1 MAAEQIIKRTYAP
14 AALVGQVYARVYGA
28 DGPLLEIG
36 NVLGLTVEHAESIET
51 QPDLSRAGG
60 GVHAERRRVSD
71 VKISMTLADLNVVNL
86 SRAVLGS
93 VRGVDAGSVEVG
105 NWRAA
110 RGALL
115 PLEYIGASNVTVRKN
130 VTVQTVTDERHD
142 NVNPGDA
149 VTLAHAGARHVQ
161 VRIGADSGSAVPLT
175 MAGNYTVTPTG
186 LAIEGGAPDVPSS
199 STLWVSYEYSTA
211 GVEVPQAGNYE
222 VRAAGLWVL
231 PDARDIADGDVL
243 AVRYQYVDQAVIEA
257 LTSSAT
263 ELQLLFEGIN
273 EADSG
278 KPVVVDIWRAS
289 QGVASSI
296 ALMQESGFAGL
307 QVTGA
312 VLQDSSR
319 QGAGISKYYRV
330 RKT

>member
-1 MAAEQIIKRTYAP
+1 MAAEHIVKRTYAP
-14 AALVGQVYARVYGA
+14 AALVGQVYAKIYGS
-28 DGPLLEIG
+28 DEQLLEIG
-36 NVLGLTVEHAESIET
+36 NVLGLTLEHTESIET

-71 VKISMTLADLNVVNL
+71 VKISMTLADLNVINL

-93 VRGVDAGSVEVG
+93 VRGVDAGQADSR
-105 NWRAA
+105 WTAA

-115 PLEYIGASNVTVRKN
+115 ALEHIGASQVRVRKN
-130 VTVQTVTDERHD
+130 VTDQTVTDERHD

-161 VRIGADSGSAVPLT
+161 VRVGSDSGSAVAL
-175 MAGNYTVTPTG
+175 AAEGNYTVTPTG
-186 LAIEGGAPDVPSS
+186 LQIDGSAPGVTSS
-199 STLWVSYEYSTA
+199 STLWVSYEYTTA
-211 GVEVPQAGNYE
+211 GMEVPQAGNYE
-222 VRAAGLWVL
+222 VRPAGIWVL
-231 PDARDIADGDVL
+231 PDARDIANGDAL
-243 AVRYQYVDQAVIEA
+243 AVSYQYVDQAVIEA

-263 ELQLLFEGIN
+263 ELQLLFDGIN